1 MQQIISVDLGDRF
14 IIKKAICQKLI
25 SCCGW

>member
-1 MQQIISVDLGDRF
+1 MQQIISVDLGGSR
-14 IIKKAICQKLI
+14 IIKKAIWQKLI